1 MKTFKEYLLETNIY
15 DKDVI
20 TLGKLEKTGKIVRIL
35 KKAHTVAFS
44 KDKDW
49 LMVDTDFARGKNS
62 IGQKWIPASTK
73 FSWVKEF
80 DNKTD
85 MAYMTNKSIR
95 EKQEFVSKAGAGEW
109 GRPEST
115 SKYRDDTPGQSTQHF
130 NKFTGDWKIT
140 DTK

>member
-1 MKTFKEYLLETNIY
+1 MKTFKEHISESSIY

-20 TLGKLEKTGKIVRIL
+20 TLGKLEKTGKIVQIL
-35 KKAHTVAFS
+35 KRAHTVAFS

-49 LMVDTDFARGKNS
+49 ILIDTDYTRGKKS

-80 DNKTD
+80 SN
-85 MAYMTNKSIR
+85 IR

-109 GRPEST
+109 GRPELRD
-115 SKYRDDTPGQSTQHF
+115 KYLTDTPGQSTKQYK
-130 NKFTGDWKIT
+130 KFTGNWATT
-140 DTK
+140 DRK

>member
-1 MKTFKEYLLETNIY
+1 MKTFKEHLLETNIY

-20 TLGKLEKTGKIVRIL
+20 TLGKLEKTGKIVRLL
-35 KKAHTVAFS
+35 KKSHTVAFS

-80 DNKTD
+80 SNKTD
-85 MAYMTNKSIR
+85 MAYMTNKPIR

-109 GRPEST
+109 GRPELSD
-115 SKYRDDTPGQSTQHF
+115 KYLSDTPGQSKKLYKKYT
-130 NKFTGDWKIT
+130 N
-140 DTK
+140 

>member
-1 MKTFKEYLLETNIY
+1 MKTFKEHLLETNIY

-20 TLGKLEKTGKIVRIL
+20 TLGKLEKTGKIVRLL

-80 DNKTD
+80 SNKTD
-85 MAYMTNKSIR
+85 MAYMTNKPIR

-109 GRPEST
+109 GRPELT
-115 SKYRDDTPGQSTQHF
+115 DKYLSDTPGQ
-130 NKFTGDWKIT
+130 NKKLYKKHI
-140 DTK
+140 K

>member
-1 MKTFKEYLLETNIY
+1 MKTFKEHISESSIY

-20 TLGKLEKTGKIVRIL
+20 TLGKLEKTGKIVQIL

-49 LMVDTDFARGKNS
+49 ILIDTDYTRGKKS

-80 DNKTD
+80 N
-85 MAYMTNKSIR
+85 NIR

-109 GRPEST
+109 GRPELRD
-115 SKYRDDTPGQSTQHF
+115 KYLTDTPGQSTKQYK
-130 NKFTGDWKIT
+130 KFTGNWATT
-140 DTK
+140 DRK

>member
-35 KKAHTVAFS
+35 KKSHTVAFS

-80 DNKTD
+80 NNKTD
-85 MAYMTNKSIR
+85 MAYMTNKPIR

-109 GRPEST
+109 GRPELT
-115 SKYRDDTPGQSTQHF
+115 DKYLSDTPGQ
-130 NKFTGDWKIT
+130 NKKLYKKYI
-140 DTK
+140 K

>member
-1 MKTFKEYLLETNIY
+1 MKTFKEHISESSIY

-20 TLGKLEKTGKIVRIL
+20 TLGKLEKTGKIVQIL

-49 LMVDTDFARGKNS
+49 ILIDTDYTRGKKS

-80 DNKTD
+80 SN
-85 MAYMTNKSIR
+85 IR

-109 GRPEST
+109 GRPELRD
-115 SKYRDDTPGQSTQHF
+115 KYLTDTPGQSTKQYK
-130 NKFTGDWKIT
+130 KFTGNWATT
-140 DTK
+140 DRK

>member
-1 MKTFKEYLLETNIY
+1 MKTFKEHINEASIY

-44 KDKDW
+44 KDKNW
-49 LMVDTDFARGKNS
+49 LMIDTDFARGKNS

-80 DNKTD
+80 NNTKD
-85 MAYMTNKSIR
+85 MAYLTNKPIR

-109 GRPEST
+109 GRPELRD
-115 SKYRDDTPGQSTQHF
+115 KYIKDTPGQSKKLSKKYT
-130 NKFTGDWKIT
+130 N
-140 DTK
+140 

>member
-20 TLGKLEKTGKIVRIL
+20 TLGKLEKTGKVVRLL

-49 LMVDTDFARGKNS
+49 LMIDTDFARGKNS
-62 IGQKWIPASTK
+62 IGQRWIPASTK

-80 DNKTD
+80 SNKTD
-85 MAYMTNKSIR
+85 MAYMTNKPIR
-95 EKQEFVSKAGAGEW
+95 EKQEFVSKSGAGEW
-109 GRPEST
+109 GRPELRD
-115 SKYRDDTPGQSTQHF
+115 KYLSDTPGQSKKLYKKYT
-130 NKFTGDWKIT
+130 N
-140 DTK
+140 

>member
-20 TLGKLEKTGKIVRIL
+20 TLGKLEKTGKIVRLL

-80 DNKTD
+80 SNKTD
-85 MAYMTNKSIR
+85 MAYMTNKPIR

-109 GRPEST
+109 GRPELT
-115 SKYRDDTPGQSTQHF
+115 DKYLSDTPGQ
-130 NKFTGDWKIT
+130 NKKLYKKHI
-140 DTK
+140 K

>member
-1 MKTFKEYLLETNIY
+1 MKTFKEHLFETNIY

-20 TLGKLEKTGKIVRIL
+20 TLGKLEKTGKIVRLL

-49 LMVDTDFARGKNS
+49 LMVDSDFARGKNS
-62 IGQKWIPASTK
+62 LGQKWIPASTK

-80 DNKTD
+80 SNKAD
-85 MAYMTNKSIR
+85 MAYMMNKPIR

-109 GRPEST
+109 GRPELT
-115 SKYRDDTPGQSTQHF
+115 DKYLSDTPGQ
-130 NKFTGDWKIT
+130 NKKLYKKHI
-140 DTK
+140 K

>member
-1 MKTFKEYLLETNIY
+1 MKSFKEYLLETNIY

-20 TLGKLEKTGKIVRIL
+20 TLGKLEKTGKVVRLL
-35 KKAHTVAFS
+35 KKANTVAFS

-49 LMVDTDFARGKNS
+49 LMIDTDFARGKKS

-80 DNKTD
+80 SNKAD
-85 MAYMTNKSIR
+85 IR

-109 GRPEST
+109 GRPELRN
-115 SKYRDDTPGQSTQHF
+115 KYLSDTPGQSKKLYKKYT
-130 NKFTGDWKIT
+130 N
-140 DTK
+140 

>member
-1 MKTFKEYLLETNIY
+1 MKTFKEHLFETSIY

-20 TLGKLEKTGKIVRIL
+20 TLGKLEKTGKIVRLL

-49 LMVDTDFARGKNS
+49 LMIDTDFARGKKSNS
-62 IGQKWIPASTK
+62 QKWIPASTK

-80 DNKTD
+80 NNKED
-85 MAYMTNKSIR
+85 MAYLTNKPIR

-109 GRPEST
+109 GRPESVE
-115 SKYRDDTPGQSTQHF
+115 KYVKDTPGQSKKLYKKHT
-130 NKFTGDWKIT
+130 N
-140 DTK
+140 

>member
-1 MKTFKEYLLETNIY
+1 MKTFKEHISESSIY

-20 TLGKLEKTGKIVRIL
+20 TLGKLEKTGKIVQIL

-49 LMVDTDFARGKNS
+49 ILIDTDYTRGKKS

-80 DNKTD
+80 SN
-85 MAYMTNKSIR
+85 IR

-109 GRPEST
+109 GRPESRD
-115 SKYRDDTPGQSTQHF
+115 KYLTDTPGQSIKQYK
-130 NKFTGDWKIT
+130 KFTGNWATT
-140 DTK
+140 DRK

>member
-20 TLGKLEKTGKIVRIL
+20 TLGKLEKTGKIVRLL

-49 LMVDTDFARGKNS
+49 LMVDTDFARGKKS

-73 FSWVKEF
+73 FTWVKEF
-80 DNKTD
+80 NNKED
-85 MAYMTNKSIR
+85 MAYLTNKPIR

-109 GRPEST
+109 GRPELT
-115 SKYRDDTPGQSTQHF
+115 NKYLKDTPGQSKKLYKKQF
-130 NKFTGDWKIT
+130 N
-140 DTK
+140 

>member
-1 MKTFKEYLLETNIY
+1 MKTFKEHLFETNIY

-20 TLGKLEKTGKIVRIL
+20 TLGKLEKTGKIVRLL

-49 LMVDTDFARGKNS
+49 LMVDSDFARGKNS
-62 IGQKWIPASTK
+62 LGQKWIPASTK

-80 DNKTD
+80 SNKAD
-85 MAYMTNKSIR
+85 MAYMMNKPIR

-109 GRPEST
+109 GRPELRD
-115 SKYRDDTPGQSTQHF
+115 KYLSDTPGQS
-130 NKFTGDWKIT
+130 KKLY
-140 DTK
+140 KKYKK

>member
-20 TLGKLEKTGKIVRIL
+20 TLGKLEKTGKIVRLL
-35 KKAHTVAFS
+35 KRAHTVAFS

-80 DNKTD
+80 SNKTD
-85 MAYMTNKSIR
+85 MAYMTNKPIR

-109 GRPEST
+109 GRPELT
-115 SKYRDDTPGQSTQHF
+115 DKYLSDTPGQ
-130 NKFTGDWKIT
+130 NKKLYKKYI
-140 DTK
+140 K

>member
-1 MKTFKEYLLETNIY
+1 MKTFKEHISESSIY

-20 TLGKLEKTGKIVRIL
+20 TLGKLEKTGKIVQIL

-49 LMVDTDFARGKNS
+49 LLIDTDYVRGKKS

-80 DNKTD
+80 SN
-85 MAYMTNKSIR
+85 IR

-109 GRPEST
+109 GRPELRD
-115 SKYRDDTPGQSTQHF
+115 KYLTDTPGQSIKQYK
-130 NKFTGDWKIT
+130 KFTGNWNLADRK
-140 DTK
+140 

>member
-1 MKTFKEYLLETNIY
+1 MKTFKEHLFETNIY

-20 TLGKLEKTGKIVRIL
+20 TLGKLEKTGKIVRLL
-35 KKAHTVAFS
+35 KKSHTVAFS

-80 DNKTD
+80 SNKAD
-85 MAYMTNKSIR
+85 MAYMTNKPIR
-95 EKQEFVSKAGAGEW
+95 EKQEFVSKAGAGEF
-109 GRPEST
+109 GRPELT
-115 SKYRDDTPGQSTQHF
+115 DKYIKDTPGQS
-130 NKFTGDWKIT
+130 KKLYKKY
-140 DTK
+140 TK

>member
-1 MKTFKEYLLETNIY
+1 MKTFKEYLLESNIY

-20 TLGKLEKTGKIVRIL
+20 TLGKLEKTGKIVRLL

-49 LMVDTDFARGKNS
+49 LMIDTDFARGKNS

-80 DNKTD
+80 NNKED
-85 MAYMTNKSIR
+85 VAYLTNKPMR

-109 GRPEST
+109 GRSELRD
-115 SKYRDDTPGQSTQHF
+115 KYLSDTPGQSKKLYKKYT
-130 NKFTGDWKIT
+130 N
-140 DTK
+140 

>member
-1 MKTFKEYLLETNIY
+1 MKTFKEHIKESNMY

-49 LMVDTDFARGKNS
+49 LLIDTDFARGKNS
-62 IGQKWIPASTK
+62 VGQKWIPASTK

-80 DNKTD
+80 NNKKD
-85 MAYMTNKSIR
+85 MAYLRNEPIR
-95 EKQEFVSKAGAGEW
+95 EKQEFVSTAGAGEW
-109 GRPEST
+109 G
-115 SKYRDDTPGQSTQHF
+115 
-130 NKFTGDWKIT
+130 
-140 DTK
+140 